1 MEKLKFFQR
10 RIFDEPSFSL
20 STRLKLARI
29 LLHKLNYTFLEDIM
43 SIDFVQSPLAEIYG
57 SNCFSNAVMRE
68 TLPKSIYKE
77 ILAVQ
82 AGEKE
87 LTLEAAEVVAQAM
100 REWAIKKGATHYT
113 HWFHPLTGLTAEKH
127 DSFISPTHD
136 GGVLLEFSGKELIKG
151 EPDASSFP
159 SGGLRATFEARG
171 YTAWDVTSPA
181 FLKQDKTGVTLCI
194 PTAFI
199 SYYGQALDKKVPLLK
214 SIDALS
220 KQAVR
225 VLRALGNNTSKRVF
239 TTVGPEQEYFLVD
252 GEFYNKRPDLI
263 LTGRTVFGA
272 LPAKGQELEDHYFG
286 AIKERIADFM
296 RELNYE
302 LWKVG
307 IPAKTQHNE
316 VAPNQFEIAPI
327 YANSSAAVDANQLVM
342 ETIRS
347 VARRHGLE
355 GLLHEK
361 PFAGVNGSG
370 KHNNWSM
377 ATDDGINLFE
387 PGDDPSSNARFLLF
401 AAAVVEAVDRYALLI
416 RSSTATSANE
426 HRLGA
431 NEAPPA
437 IISIFFGGPL
447 TEILDNIAEGKAGG
461 KTESGA
467 KIKIGVTSLPT
478 LPKDVSDRN
487 RTSPFAFTGNKFEF
501 RMVGSSQS
509 IATPNTYLN
518 VAVAQVL
525 SEYADKLEGASN
537 KQEAI
542 QNIIKESYSKH
553 RKVVFNGNNYSD
565 EWVLEAERRGLPN
578 VRSAVDALQ
587 ILIRSETVSLFEAH
601 QVLTKEELESRYHIY
616 LEKYSKQVNIEA
628 GVTIDLA
635 RRYIFP
641 AATSYASSLAQ
652 DAAALAGIGANN
664 TAQSKRAKRIADL
677 ASELFDETA
686 KLEIVLNEAQGIE
699 DVFAQAKAYCEK
711 IRPGMDAVRSRADA
725 LEKIVAKN
733 VWPFPGYEEL
743 LFKL

>member
-1 MEKLKFFQR
+1 
-10 RIFDEPSFSL
+10 
-20 STRLKLARI
+20 
-29 LLHKLNYTFLEDIM
+29 M
-43 SIDFVQSPLAEIYG
+43 SCSDNFAACGADCCGEIDFTKTPVAELYG
-57 SNCFSNAVMRE
+57 SNSFSNAIMKQR
-68 TLPKSIYKE
+68 LPKNIFKE

-87 LTLEAAEVVAQAM
+87 LSLEVAEVVAASI
-100 REWAIKKGATHYT
+100 RDWAVEKGATHYT

-127 DSFISPTHD
+127 DSFISPAGD
-136 GGVLLEFSGKELIKG
+136 GTVIMEFSGKELIKG

-181 FLKQDKTGVTLCI
+181 FLKQDRTGLTLCI

-214 SIDALS
+214 SIDALN
-220 KQAVR
+220 KQAIR
-225 VLRALGNNTSKRVF
+225 VLRGIGNTTSKRVY

-252 GEFYNKRPDLI
+252 KKFYDQRPDLI
-263 LTGRTVFGA
+263 LTGRTVFGV
-272 LPAKGQELEDHYFG
+272 LPAKGQEMEDHYFG
-286 AIKERIADFM
+286 ALKERVADFM

-327 YANSSAAVDANQLVM
+327 YTNSTAAVDGNQLVM

-347 VARRHGLE
+347 VARRHGME

-370 KHNNWSM
+370 KHNNWSI

-387 PGDDPSSNARFLLF
+387 PGENPESNARFLLF

-416 RSSTATSANE
+416 RSSAATAANDF
-426 HRLGA
+426 RLGA

-447 TEILDNIAEGKAGG
+447 TEILDNIAEGKSSG
-461 KTESGA
+461 KSEADT
-467 KIKIGVTSLPT
+467 KIKIGVTSLPS

-518 VAVAQVL
+518 AAVAQVL
-525 SEYADKLEGASN
+525 SEFADKLEKASDKN
-537 KQEAI
+537 DAI
-542 QNIIKESYSKH
+542 QAIIKESYAKH
-553 RKVVFNGNNYSD
+553 RKVVFNGNGYSD
-565 EWVLEAERRGLPN
+565 EWVREAERRGLPN
-578 VRSAVDALQ
+578 VRNTPDALSV
-587 ILIRSETVSLFEAH
+587 LIRSETIALFEAH
-601 QVLTKEELESRYHIY
+601 KVFTKEEMESRYHIY
-616 LEKYSKQVNIEA
+616 LEKYAKQVNIEA

-641 AATSYASSLAQ
+641 AVTAFAGSLAS
-652 DAAALAGIGANN
+652 DAAALAAIGAANVPQ
-664 TAQSKRAKRIADL
+664 AKRAKKIADL
-677 ASELFDETA
+677 SAELYDETA
-686 KLEIVLNEAQGIE
+686 KLETVLTEAQGI
-699 DVFAQAKAYCEK
+699 DDPAAQAKAYFEK
-711 IRPGMDAVRSRADA
+711 VRPGMDAIRSRTDA
-725 LEKIVAKN
+725 LERIVAKEA
-733 VWPFPGYEEL
+733 WPFPGYEEL

>member
-1 MEKLKFFQR
+1 MSCCYDEFQYG
-10 RIFDEPSFSL
+10 SG
-20 STRLKLARI
+20 
-29 LLHKLNYTFLEDIM
+29 
-43 SIDFVQSPLAEIYG
+43 IDFTKTPVEELYG
-57 SNCFSNAVMRE
+57 TNCFSNAVMRE
-68 TLPKSIYKE
+68 KLPKNIYKE
-77 ILAVQ
+77 VAAVQ
-82 AGEKE
+82 NGEKA
-87 LTLEAAEVVAQAM
+87 LTLEVAEVVAAAM
-100 REWAIKKGATHYT
+100 RDWAIAKGASHYT

-127 DSFISPTHD
+127 DSFVSPTGD
-136 GGVLLEFSGKELIKG
+136 GRVIMEFSGKELIKG

-181 FLKQDKTGVTLCI
+181 FLKQDKTGTTLCI

-220 KQAVR
+220 RQALR
-225 VLRALGNNTSKRVF
+225 VLRALGNENSRRVY
-239 TTVGPEQEYFLVD
+239 TTVGPEQEYFLID
-252 GEFYNKRPDLI
+252 RKFYDQRPDLM
-263 LTGRTVFGA
+263 LTGRTIFGA
-272 LPAKGQELEDHYFG
+272 LPAKGQEMEDHYFG
-286 AIKERIADFM
+286 AIKERVADFM

-316 VAPNQFEIAPI
+316 VAPNQFEIAPV
-327 YANSSAAVDANQLVM
+327 YANTTAAVDGNQVVM
-342 ETIRS
+342 ETIKS
-347 VARRHGLE
+347 VARRHGME

-377 ATDDGINLFE
+377 ATDDGINLFD
-387 PGDDPSSNARFLLF
+387 PGENPESNARFLLF

-416 RSSTATSANE
+416 RSSVAVSGND

-437 IISIFFGGPL
+437 IVSIFFGGPL
-447 TEILDNIAEGKAGG
+447 TEIFDNIAEGKTGG
-461 KTESGA
+461 KTASGSQ
-467 KIKIGVTSLPT
+467 IKIGVTSLPS

-509 IATPNTYLN
+509 VATPNTYLN

-525 SEYADKLEGASN
+525 AEFADKLESLPGGNTAADKN
-537 KQEAI
+537 EAI
-542 QNIIKESYSKH
+542 QSIIKESYSRH
-553 RKVVFNGNNYSD
+553 RKVVFNGNGYSD
-565 EWVLEAERRGLPN
+565 EWVREAERRGLPN
-578 VRSAVDALQ
+578 VKSAVDALSV
-587 ILIRSETVSLFEAH
+587 LIRSDIISLFETH
-601 QVLTKEELESRYHIY
+601 QVLTREEMESRYHIY
-616 LEKYSKQVNIEA
+616 LEKYSKQINIEA

-635 RRYIFP
+635 RRRIFP
-641 AATSYASSLAQ
+641 AVSAYAGSLAA
-652 DAAALAGIGANN
+652 DAASLAAVGANN
-664 TAQSKRAKRIADL
+664 VPQAKRAKHIADIL
-677 ASELFDETA
+677 AELYDDIA
-686 KLEIVLNEAQGIE
+686 RLEAVLGEAQGVE
-699 DVFAQAKAYCEK
+699 DIPAQAMAYFEK
-711 IRPGMDAVRSRADA
+711 VRPAMDAVRVKVDG

-733 VWPFPGYEEL
+733 AWPLPGYEEL

>member
-1 MEKLKFFQR
+1 
-10 RIFDEPSFSL
+10 
-20 STRLKLARI
+20 
-29 LLHKLNYTFLEDIM
+29 M
-43 SIDFVQSPLAEIYG
+43 SACSGECESGSVPDFTKMPVEELYG

-68 TLPKSIYKE
+68 KLPKNIYRE
-77 ILAVQ
+77 VVAVQ
-82 AGEKE
+82 NGEKS
-87 LTLEAAEVVAQAM
+87 LTLEVAEVVAAAM
-100 REWAIKKGATHYT
+100 RDWAIAKGASHYT

-127 DSFISPTHD
+127 DSFVSPTGD
-136 GGVLLEFSGKELIKG
+136 GRVIMEFSGKELIKG

-171 YTAWDVTSPA
+171 YTAWDLTSPA
-181 FLKQDKTGVTLCI
+181 FLKQDNTGTTLCI

-225 VLRALGNNTSKRVF
+225 VLRALGNETARRVI

-252 GEFYNKRPDLI
+252 GEFFRQRPDLI
-263 LTGRTVFGA
+263 LTGRTIFGA
-272 LPAKGQELEDHYFG
+272 LPAKGQEMEDHYFG
-286 AIKERIADFM
+286 AIKERVADFM

-327 YANSSAAVDANQLVM
+327 YANTTAAVDGNQVVM

-347 VARRHGLE
+347 VARRHGME

-377 ATDDGINLFE
+377 ATEDGVNLFE
-387 PGDDPSSNARFLLF
+387 PGENPESNARFLLF
-401 AAAVVEAVDRYALLI
+401 TAAVVEAVDRYALLI
-416 RSSTATSANE
+416 RSSVATSGND

-437 IISIFFGGPL
+437 IVSIFFGGPL
-447 TEILDNIAEGKAGG
+447 TEIFDNIAEGKAGG
-461 KTESGA
+461 KSASGSQ
-467 KIKIGVTSLPT
+467 IKLGVTSLPN

-525 SEYADKLEGASN
+525 SEFADKLEQEPN
-537 KQEAI
+537 KNEAI
-542 QNIIKESYSKH
+542 ERIIKESYGKH
-553 RKVVFNGNNYSD
+553 RRVVFNGNGYSD
-565 EWVLEAERRGLPN
+565 EWVREAERRGLPN
-578 VRSAVDALQ
+578 VKNAVDALSVLVQ
-587 ILIRSETVSLFEAH
+587 SETIALFENH
-601 QVLTKEELESRYHIY
+601 QVLTKEEMESRYHIY
-616 LEKYSKQVNIEA
+616 LEKYAEQINIEA
-628 GVTIDLA
+628 GLGIDIA

-641 AATSYASSLAQ
+641 AASSYAASLAG
-652 DAAALAGIGANN
+652 DAASLAGIGANN
-664 TAQSKRAKRIADL
+664 VPQAKRAKQIADIL
-677 ASELFDETA
+677 AELYEDIA
-686 KLEIVLNEAQGIE
+686 KLEALLAEAQGIE
-699 DVFAQAKAYCEK
+699 DIPAQAKAYFEK
-711 IRPGMDAVRSRADA
+711 VRPAMDAVRVKVDS
-725 LEKIVAKN
+725 LEKLTAKDA
-733 VWPFPGYEEL
+733 WPMPGYEEL
-743 LFKL
+743 LFTL